1 LKKLIS
7 ATGPK
12 VVTASSQNQVNQAGE
27 QVSNELENLRYSNNF
42 VLLFSRFTAELQNVT
57 RRENASKKLLIEAHD
72 AAKKERLKMDLAL
85 IQAKG
90 FAERESNS
98 LNYIGQLQRSLSNGK
113 IEWYRLHVQ
122 LHDMKQ
128 ELTQVRA
135 ELAAALGCKQK
146 TS

>member
-1 LKKLIS
+1 M
-7 ATGPK
+7 
-12 VVTASSQNQVNQAGE
+12 
-27 QVSNELENLRYSNNF
+27 
-42 VLLFSRFTAELQNVT
+42 T